1 MQAILIVFF
10 GGGVGSVFRHLV
22 NVYAAKWL
30 GTGWPWGTYTV
41 NIVGSL
47 VMGLLAGY
55 FAFRAGVAWTQQ
67 GRLLLMTGIL
77 GGFTTFSAFSL
88 DSILLWER
96 GQIGY
101 AVLYVT
107 SSVFISLLALVAGL
121 SFVRALS

>member
-1 MQAILIVFF
+1 M
-10 GGGVGSVFRHLV
+10 FRHLT
-22 NVYAAKWL
+22 NVYAAKWF
-30 GTGWPWGTYTV
+30 GTDWPWGTYTV

-55 FAFRAGVAWTQQ
+55 FAFRAGAAWTQQ

-88 DSILLWER
+88 DSVLLWER

-101 AVLYVT
+101 AALYVV
-107 SSVFISLLALVAGL
+107 SSVLISLAALVAGMSL
-121 SFVRALS
+121 VRAVS